1 MSLFPTMP
9 EKRAETPAALQ
20 PLAERMRPR
29 TLDEFMGQEKLLGP
43 GKPLRVQ
50 IESDNLS
57 SMLFWGP
64 PGCGKTTLARV
75 IARLTKSE
83 FVAFSA
89 VLSGIKEIKEVMA
102 EAEKRSQRGYRTIV
116 FVDEV
121 HRFNKAQQDAFLP
134 HVEAGHILF
143 IGATTEN
150 PSFEVISPLLS
161 RTKVYVLESLTT
173 PQIVEL
179 LGRALED
186 KERGLGNERIQIG
199 GEERAE
205 QRGPGGG
212 ADSEEVRTGEET
224 PGQTPKG
231 LKPKTEEAEISG
243 LKFGRPGEKPKSLPV
258 ADSAKEGAHETELQG
273 KYQGSQADV
282 SPPQDLLWK
291 IAAFANG
298 DARTA
303 YNTLEL
309 CVRSAKPETTD
320 RSAGIKASTELKTE
334 QRGKNR
340 PFEGHAEQD
349 AGTTSAKGV
358 KRITAQ
364 LLEDVLQRKMLRYD
378 KAGEEHYN
386 LISALHKSVR
396 NSDPDAALYWL
407 ARMVESGEDPL
418 YLARRMVRMAS
429 EDIGL
434 AEPGALAV
442 TLAAKEAFDFL
453 GAPEGYLALAQ
464 AVVYL
469 SLAPKSN
476 SLYVGY
482 GKVIE
487 DVRKTEADP
496 VPLHLRNA
504 VTGLMKSIGYGE
516 GYKYAHNFTE
526 KVTDMMCLP
535 ENLSGRVYYQPGE
548 QGFEARLRARMEE
561 IRKSKMARAT

>member
-1 MSLFPTMP
+1 MSLFSSLP
-9 EKRAETPAALQ
+9 EPETSAALQ

-29 TLDEFMGQEKLLGP
+29 TLDEFIGQEKLLGP

-64 PGCGKTTLARV
+64 PGCGKTTLARL

-83 FVAFSA
+83 FIPFSA
-89 VLSGIKEIKEVMA
+89 VTSGIKEIKEVMA
-102 EAEKRSQRGYRTIV
+102 EAEKKSRSGLRTIV

-121 HRFNKAQQDAFLP
+121 HRFNKSQQDAFLP

-161 RTKVYVLESLTT
+161 RTKVYVLEAHTT

-179 LGRALED
+179 LHRALAD
-186 KERGLGNERIQIG
+186 KDHGLGNERIS
-199 GEERAE
+199 A
-205 QRGPGGG
+205 
-212 ADSEEVRTGEET
+212 SE
-224 PGQTPKG
+224 
-231 LKPKTEEAEISG
+231 
-243 LKFGRPGEKPKSLPV
+243 
-258 ADSAKEGAHETELQG
+258 
-273 KYQGSQADV
+273 
-282 SPPQDLLWK
+282 DLLFR
-291 IAAFANG
+291 IASFANG

-309 CVRSAKPETTD
+309 CAKSLPAEAAD
-320 RSAGIKASTELKTE
+320 FAAKAGPLM
-334 QRGKNR
+334 
-340 PFEGHAEQD
+340 
-349 AGTTSAKGV
+349 
-358 KRITAQ
+358 ITPD
-364 LLEDVLQRKMLRYD
+364 LLEALLQRKMLRYD

-407 ARMVESGEDPL
+407 ARMLESGEEPL
-418 YLARRMVRMAS
+418 YLARRLVRMAS

-442 TLAAKEAFDFL
+442 TLAAKDAFDFL
-453 GAPEGYLALAQ
+453 GSPEGNLALAQ
-464 AVVYL
+464 AAVYL

-476 SLYVGY
+476 ALYTAY
-482 GKVIE
+482 GEVLE
-487 DVRKTEADP
+487 DVHKTEADP

-504 VTGLMKSIGYGE
+504 VTGLMKNIGYAQ
-516 GYKYAHNFTE
+516 GYKYAHNFEE
-526 KVTDMMCLP
+526 KVTDMTCLP
-535 ENLSGRVYYQPGE
+535 DNLSSRAYYKPTD
-548 QGFEARLRARMEE
+548 QGFEARLRTRMDE
-561 IRKSKMARAT
+561 IRKIKSKATGTAG